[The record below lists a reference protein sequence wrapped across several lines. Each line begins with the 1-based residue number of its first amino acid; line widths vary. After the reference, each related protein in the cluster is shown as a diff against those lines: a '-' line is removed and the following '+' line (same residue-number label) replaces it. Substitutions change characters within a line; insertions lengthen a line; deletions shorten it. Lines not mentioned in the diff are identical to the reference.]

1 MIFVD
6 SDSKN
11 CWNTLRPE
19 KRVEHCVRSTDALLT
34 TSNVCANPCWFGCE
48 RQTYATAAAKML
60 YASRKDTV
68 LDLVYCDSI
77 KRLQDVIV
85 SVSISGDSPRV
96 LDGGLTI
103 RIMARHASWSR

>member
-6 SDSKN
+6 RDNKN

-19 KRVEHCVRSTDALLT
+19 KRVEHCVSNTDALLT

-60 YASRKDTV
+60 YASKKDTV
-68 LDLVYCDSI
+68 LDLVYCVSI

-85 SVSISGDSPRV
+85 SAFISGESPSV
-96 LDGGLTI
+96 DGGLTI
-103 RIMARHASWSR
+103 RIMARHASWSK